1 VGAQIGSLAST
12 WSPFAFF
19 RYVGQTSTRYATG
32 LAAGVPAYLGIQFER
47 SGNTHFGWLRLVV
60 DDGPQGFPVSL
71 TVMDWAWNDD
81 PLASIR
87 AGEVPEA
94 NPALA
99 MLAAAGTGLA
109 AWRLGRRKKT
119 AGGEG

>member
-1 VGAQIGSLAST
+1 
-12 WSPFAFF
+12 
-19 RYVGQTSTRYATG
+19 
-32 LAAGVPAYLGIQFER
+32 
-47 SGNTHFGWLRLVV
+47 LVV